1 MQTNIFFE
9 KMGKGCF
16 VHAIRQYEREKDK
29 DNLDNLQ
36 QQPIW
41 LKKGFLEEGGL
52 WKCPD
57 NLVIGQFYAF
67 DPCLEGTP
75 ITRNH
80 RLNHHLSYRLIP

>member
-41 LKKGFLEEGGL
+41 LKKGSLEEGGPVEVPRQL
-52 WKCPD
+52 S
-57 NLVIGQFYAF
+57 
-67 DPCLEGTP
+67 
-75 ITRNH
+75 H
-80 RLNHHLSYRLIP
+80 RTVLCV